1 MSAERVPTTRGTQMT
16 VTFEGLPITCHAGET
31 LASALL
37 VESRGGFSTMRDGT
51 LRAPFCNMGTCFDCA
66 LTVDG
71 VALTRACLT
80 EVRDGMEVERWT
92 R

>member
-1 MSAERVPTTRGTQMT
+1 VT
-16 VTFEGLPITCHAGET
+16 VTFEGRTIACHAGET

-37 VESRGGFSTMRDGT
+37 VDGEGAFSTMPDGSP
-51 LRAPFCNMGTCFDCA
+51 RAPFCNMGTCFDCA

-71 VALTRACLT
+71 DALTRACLV
-80 EVRDGMEVERWT
+80 EVRDGMEVERWS

>member
-1 MSAERVPTTRGTQMT
+1 MH
-16 VTFEGLPITCHAGET
+16 VTFEGRTIACHAGET

-37 VESRGGFSTMRDGT
+37 VDGEAAFSTMPDGSP
-51 LRAPFCNMGTCFDCA
+51 RAPFCNMGTCFDCA

-71 VALTRACLT
+71 TALTRACLV
-80 EVRDGMEVERWT
+80 EVRDGMEAERWS

>member
-1 MSAERVPTTRGTQMT
+1 
-16 VTFEGLPITCHAGET
+16 VTFEGRGIDCHAGET

-37 VESRGGFSTMRDGT
+37 VDGAGAFSTMRDGSPRT
-51 LRAPFCNMGTCFDCA
+51 PFCNMGTCFDCA

-71 VALTRACLT
+71 KALTRTCLT
-80 EVRDGMEVERWT
+80 EVCDGMEVERWS

>member
-1 MSAERVPTTRGTQMT
+1 MSADRVPTSRGDRVS
-16 VTFEGLPITCHAGET
+16 VTFEGRPIGCHAGET

-37 VESRGGFSTMRDGT
+37 VNGEVAFSTMPDGT
-51 LRAPFCNMGTCFDCA
+51 PRAPFCNMGTCFDCA
-66 LTVDG
+66 LVVDG

-80 EVRDGMEVERWT
+80 EVRDGMEVERWN